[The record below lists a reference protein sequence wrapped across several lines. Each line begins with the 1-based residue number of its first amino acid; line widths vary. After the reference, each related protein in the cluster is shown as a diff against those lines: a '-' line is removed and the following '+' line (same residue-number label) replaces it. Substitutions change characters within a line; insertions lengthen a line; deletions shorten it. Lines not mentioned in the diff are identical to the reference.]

1 MSAFFEDHQMKKT
14 QRQKVLRP
22 LSRSACPFSGSGTA
36 LRENHLPSN
45 AAAQSV
51 DTYANTYQKHLPD
64 LNDAERLRDK
74 QCGLL

>member
-1 MSAFFEDHQMKKT
+1 MSAFFGDHQMKKNAAPEGLT
-14 QRQKVLRP
+14 PPVQIGMPALRFWHG
-22 LSRSACPFSGSGTA
+22 A
-36 LRENHLPSN
+36 RENHLPSN